1 MVKNIDI
8 LKKNIS
14 ITKDNLDVLVKS
26 NLLNKIDKLSK
37 IINNSLK
44 RKKKILFCGNGGSAS
59 EASHIA
65 AEFVGRYLKERGEQP
80 AISLTSDNSIITAI
94 SNDYS
99 FKEIFSK
106 QIKAIGKDGD
116 ILIALSTSGKSKNII
131 EAIKSAKNKRM
142 KTILFTGQ
150 KKFKYKKLID
160 IEINVPAKRV
170 DRIQELHLVLLHNLC
185 ELVELKLR
193 WRPIFT

>member
-193 WRPIFT
+193 

>member
-8 LKKNIS
+8 LKKNIL

-80 AISLTSDNSIITAI
+80 AISLTTDNAIITAI

-160 IEINVPAKRV
+160 IEINAPAKRV

-185 ELVELKLR
+185 ELVELKLK
-193 WRPIFT
+193 

>member
-80 AISLTSDNSIITAI
+80 AISLTTDNAIITAI

-160 IEINVPAKRV
+160 IEINAPAKRV

-185 ELVELKLR
+185 ELVELKLK
-193 WRPIFT
+193 

>member
-8 LKKNIS
+8 LKKNIL

-44 RKKKILFCGNGGSAS
+44 KGKKILFCGNGGSAS

-193 WRPIFT
+193 

>member
-8 LKKNIS
+8 LKKNIL

-44 RKKKILFCGNGGSAS
+44 KGKKILFCGNGGSAS

-185 ELVELKLR
+185 ELVELKLK
-193 WRPIFT
+193 

>member
-80 AISLTSDNSIITAI
+80 AISLTTDNAIITAI

-193 WRPIFT
+193 

>member
-8 LKKNIS
+8 LKKNIL

-80 AISLTSDNSIITAI
+80 AISLTTDNAIITAI

-185 ELVELKLR
+185 ELVELKLK
-193 WRPIFT
+193 